1 MEGVISFEDKKYPEI
16 IKEIKNPPK
25 NIYYKGRTIWNQPC
39 LAVIGSRDYS
49 IQNKPIVSKIING
62 LPQQVVIVSGLA
74 RGIDSLA
81 HLAAL
86 KSNKGT
92 IAVLPCG
99 IERIY
104 PKENENLAEK
114 IIEKQG
120 MIISEYPSKTKPTKF
135 SFIQRDRITAG
146 LSLAVLVVEAQMKS
160 GTMHTV
166 DFAIEQ
172 GKTIYAIPGSEG
184 CDYLILNGAIPVL
197 KSEDICL

>member
-1 MEGVISFEDKKYPEI
+1 MEGIISFEDKNYP
-16 IKEIKNPPK
+16 KQLREIKNSPK
-25 NIYYKGRTIWNQPC
+25 NIYYKGKTIWNQPC

-49 IQNKPIVSKIING
+49 IQNKTIVSKIING

-81 HLAAL
+81 HSAAL
-86 KSNKGT
+86 KSDKGT

-104 PKENENLAEK
+104 PKENENMAKK

-120 MIISEYPSKTKPTKF
+120 MVISEYPSKTKPTKF

-146 LSLAVLVVEAQMKS
+146 LSCAVLVIEARMKS

-166 DFAIEQ
+166 NFAKEQ
-172 GKTIYAIPGSEG
+172 GKTIYAVPGSEG
-184 CDYLILNGAIPVL
+184 CDYLIINGAIPVS